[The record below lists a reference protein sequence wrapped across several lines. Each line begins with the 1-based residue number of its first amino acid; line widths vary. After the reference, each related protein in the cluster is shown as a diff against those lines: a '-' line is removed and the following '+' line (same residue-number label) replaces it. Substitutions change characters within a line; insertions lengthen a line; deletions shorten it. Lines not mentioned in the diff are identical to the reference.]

1 MIDFEKDLEKEKEL
15 LLEGLDEGNKP
26 IEE

>member
-1 MIDFEKDLEKEKEL
+1 MTDFEKDLEKEKEA
-15 LLEGLDEGNKP
+15 LLEGLDESNKS